1 MNLECAGKAE
11 RRRRFGLNENGKRCR
26 AALATALQ
34 MIQQSSSQF
43 DLIIIGA
50 GINGAGIARDAA
62 RRGLK
67 VLMLDKGDVCSG
79 TSSWSTRLIHGG
91 LRYLEYGEFGLVR
104 ESLRERETLLRIAP
118 HLVRPLPLVVPIY
131 KHSSRGPL
139 TMRAG
144 MLAYDVLSAG
154 KSLPR
159 HKMLSRS
166 QALEQLPGLNPDGLK
181 GAAEYYDA
189 QVEFAERLVVEN
201 ALAAIRHG
209 ASVITHARV
218 DRFLFDGNAVRGVE
232 FINEIAGERHVA
244 SGSLVI
250 NAAGPWVDRVLE
262 KNANAPRLI
271 GGTKGS
277 HIIVA
282 PFPSAPLKAIYVEA
296 QADRRPFFI
305 IPWNSN
311 YLIGTT
317 DLRYD
322 GDLDRIQIEQ
332 TEIEYLLRE
341 TNLLLP
347 EARLKPDNI
356 LYSYAGVRPLPYT
369 DDKAE
374 RSITRRHF
382 IQPHPRFG
390 NLFSIVG
397 GKLTTY
403 RSLAE
408 EAVDLVFEKL
418 GRTSPDCVTA
428 TEPLVEINPAL
439 VSPNG
444 SNATLS
450 SKTMER
456 LKQIYGGRA
465 NEILKVAADDPS
477 LGEVFDGETGA
488 IAAEVVYSFRREF
501 AQTLADCLLRRT
513 MVGLN
518 SSLGVGA
525 DEAAARIGQKHLGWS
540 EDRGQGEV
548 RSYREFIE
556 RFRV

>member
-1 MNLECAGKAE
+1 MALEN
-11 RRRRFGLNENGKRCR
+11 R
-26 AALATALQ
+26 
-34 MIQQSSSQF
+34 SQF

-67 VLMLDKGDVCSG
+67 VLILDKGDVCSG

-131 KHSSRGPL
+131 QYSSRGPL

-166 QALEQLPGLNPDGLK
+166 QALEELPGLNPNGLK

-209 ASVITHARV
+209 ATVITYACV
-218 DRFLFDGNAVRGVE
+218 DRFLLDGDVVRGVE
-232 FINEIAGERHVA
+232 FVNEIAGERDVA
-244 SGSLVI
+244 SASLLI

-282 PFPSAPLKAIYVEA
+282 PFLPAPLKAIYVEA

-322 GDLDRIQIEQ
+322 GDLDHVQIEQ
-332 TEIEYLLRE
+332 NEIDYLLRE
-341 TNLLLP
+341 TNLLFT
-347 EARLKPDNI
+347 EAGLKLSDI
-356 LYSYAGVRPLPYT
+356 LYSYSGVRPLPYS
-369 DDKAE
+369 DGKAE

-382 IQPHPRFG
+382 IQPHPRLL
-390 NLFSIVG
+390 NLYSIVG

-408 EAVDLVFEKL
+408 EAVDLVFDKL
-418 GRTSPDCVTA
+418 GRKSPNCVTA
-428 TEPLVEINPAL
+428 TEPLVEITPAL
-439 VSPNG
+439 VSPDG
-444 SNATLS
+444 FSNAS
-450 SKTMER
+450 QSRKTKER
-456 LKQIYGGRA
+456 LQKIYGGRG
-465 NEILKVAADDPS
+465 NEILKLAADDQS
-477 LGEVFDGETGA
+477 LGEVFDHETGA
-488 IAAEVVYSFRREF
+488 IAAEVVYSFRHEF
-501 AQTLADCLLRRT
+501 AHTLADCLLRRT

-525 DEAAARIGQKHLGWS
+525 DEAAAQIAQWHLGWS
-540 EDRGQGEV
+540 EDRAHDEV